1 MDKQK
6 ETLEK
11 VGTQTLIG
19 DGCVVLGDCLEELK
33 KIRDECFDLIILD
46 PPYNI
51 SKLNDNR
58 DRSKLNSPIM
68 RRESPLKYDFGE
80 WDNKT
85 REEFLEF
92 TKSWL
97 KECCRVLK
105 NGGTIISFFNK
116 EDISYL
122 GWTAKDYGI
131 RTRTILS
138 WHKTNPVPSFR
149 KVNYLSAC
157 EFLWIGSKGE
167 KAWTFNFKQQKEMH
181 NFFETANKSSYGETE
196 HPTEKPLSL
205 IKHLIEIHS
214 NERDMVLDC
223 FAGSGTTGVA
233 CKERGRQ
240 FTLIENNQDYV
251 NIIVKRLSKLNNGN
265 DGIPPKPKDL
275 GILPT
280 II

>member
-1 MDKQK
+1 MVTIKVENYNCIDFMK
-6 ETLEK
+6 EMPDNS
-11 VGTQTLIG
+11 V
-19 DGCVVLGDCLEELK
+19 
-33 KIRDECFDLIILD
+33 DLIIAD

-97 KECCRVLK
+97 IECCRVLK

-122 GWTAKDYGI
+122 GWTAKDFGI
-131 RTRTILS
+131 RTRTIMS

-157 EFLWIGSKGE
+157 EFLWIGSKGD

-181 NFFETANKSSYGETE
+181 NFFQTANKSSYGETE

-205 IKHLIEIHS
+205 IKYLMEIHS
-214 NERDMVLDC
+214 KENDLVLDPFLGGGTTAVASKMLNRNCIGIELSEEYCKIANERL
-223 FAGSGTTGVA
+223 T
-233 CKERGRQ
+233 
-240 FTLIENNQDYV
+240 
-251 NIIVKRLSKLNNGN
+251 KLNDGN

>member
-1 MDKQK
+1 MEINK
-6 ETLEK
+6 
-11 VGTQTLIG
+11 IY
-19 DGCVVLGDCLEELK
+19 CMDCLEGLK
-33 KIRDECFDLIILD
+33 QLPDNSVDLIIAD

-68 RRESPLKYDFGE
+68 RRESPLKYDFGD
-80 WDNKT
+80 WDNKS
-85 REEFLEF
+85 REEFIEF

-97 KECCRVLK
+97 KESCRVLR

-116 EDISYL
+116 EDISLL

-131 RTRTILS
+131 RTRTIMS

-157 EFLWIGSKGE
+157 EFLWIGSKGD

-181 NFFETANKSSYGETE
+181 NFFQTANKSSYGETK

-214 NERDMVLDC
+214 KENDIVLDP
-223 FAGSGTTGVA
+223 FMGSGTTALA
-233 CKERGRQ
+233 CKQLGRKFIGFEISQ
-240 FTLIENNQDYV
+240 EYCEIAE
-251 NIIVKRLSKLNNGN
+251 KRIG
-265 DGIPPKPKDL
+265 DCI
-275 GILPT
+275 
-280 II
+280 

>member
-1 MDKQK
+1 MEINK
-6 ETLEK
+6 
-11 VGTQTLIG
+11 II
-19 DGCVVLGDCLEELK
+19 LGDCIEIMK
-33 KIRDECFDLIILD
+33 NIPDNSIDCIITD

-51 SKLNDNR
+51 SKENDNR

-85 REEFLEF
+85 RDEFLEF
-92 TKSWL
+92 TKTWL

-105 NGGTIISFFNK
+105 DNGTIISFFNK
-116 EDISYL
+116 EDISFL

-157 EFLWIGSKGE
+157 EFLWIGSKG
-167 KAWTFNFKQQKEMH
+167 KWTFNFKQQKEMH
-181 NFFETANKSSYGETE
+181 NFFETSNKSAYGETS

-205 IKHLIEIHS
+205 IKHLIEIHT
-214 NERDMVLDC
+214 NKENLVLDC
-223 FAGSGTTGVA
+223 FGGSGTTA
-233 CKERGRQ
+233 ISCLELGRN
-240 FTLIENNQDYV
+240 FILIEREREYCDIAENR
-251 NIIVKRLSKLNNGN
+251 IKLFLKQRKL
-265 DGIPPKPKDL
+265 I
-275 GILPT
+275 
-280 II
+280 

>member
-1 MDKQK
+1 M
-6 ETLEK
+6 LEINK
-11 VGTQTLIG
+11 IHQ
-19 DGCVVLGDCLEELK
+19 GDCLELLK
-33 KIRDECFDLIILD
+33 QIPNDSINLIITD

-85 REEFLEF
+85 REEFMEF

-97 KECCRVLK
+97 TECCRVLK

-116 EDISYL
+116 EDISFL
-122 GWTAKDYGI
+122 GWTSKDFGI

-157 EFLWIGSKGE
+157 EFLWIGSKGDR
-167 KAWTFNFKQQKEMH
+167 H
-181 NFFETANKSSYGETE
+181 G
-196 HPTEKPLSL
+196 LL
-205 IKHLIEIHS
+205 I
-214 NERDMVLDC
+214 
-223 FAGSGTTGVA
+223 
-233 CKERGRQ
+233 
-240 FTLIENNQDYV
+240 
-251 NIIVKRLSKLNNGN
+251 LNN
-265 DGIPPKPKDL
+265 KKKC
-275 GILPT
+275 
-280 II
+280 IISFRQQINHLMEKQVIQLKNH